1 MLQLSGRYL
10 RKPLATALGVLGTA
24 EQRASAFGRPVN
36 ELSRRY
42 VEYHAHAQR
51 KIRAAA
57 IIGVLG
63 FPVFYLTWKYLLPQP
78 FESEFLRGLGAG
90 LCLALGLSPW
100 WPKTWQRYVV
110 PFSYFT
116 FLYSLPFFFTLMLLF
131 NHSNAAWQMSTLAA
145 LIYVVLLYDLVNA
158 IVVLVVGSLS
168 AIVAYLLVSGGEPIP
183 AGYWTTLPILLFALT
198 GFFGLAYSDN
208 LIAREKLKAAA
219 SLASQV
225 AHECRTPLTG
235 IRFEADGCERL
246 IARLPVSPIREK
258 LVASHRRVRQHINS
272 ANSVIDL
279 LLSNV
284 AQHHRGS
291 PAAELHVMSSIVSQA
306 IERYSFKP
314 NQRELVRIDIAED
327 FRFRGSDLLMTH
339 VLFNLLK
346 NGPARHGGARRQR
359 QLHFD
364 RAAPRGGD
372 EPDRRH
378 RYRRGNPSGSSQLS
392 VHPLRIGA
400 AARRRHRAW
409 AVILQDDCRKR
420 GRQDLVPLD
429 GRRRRQLHDRASRG
443 AASRRGCGCG
453 LGAVQAPCAGSR

>member
-1 MLQLSGRYL
+1 MLQLSEHYL
-10 RKPLATALGVLGTA
+10 RKPLAAAWTNRGAAMLRSFALTRVV
-24 EQRASAFGRPVN
+24 Q

-42 VEYHAHAQR
+42 IEYHAHAQR

-57 IIGVLG
+57 IIGVFC
-63 FPVFYLTWKYLLPQP
+63 FPLFYLTWRYLLPQP
-78 FESEFLRGLGAG
+78 FESASLRAIGTG
-90 LCLALGLSPW
+90 LCLALALSPL
-100 WPKTWQRYVV
+100 WPKMWRRYVV
-110 PFSYFT
+110 PLSYVT
-116 FLYSLPFFFTLMLLF
+116 FLYCLPFFFTLMMLF

-158 IVVLVVGSLS
+158 IVVLVLGSLA
-168 AIVAYLLVSGGEPIP
+168 AIAAYLLVSGGEPIP
-183 AGYWTTLPILLFALT
+183 AGYWTTLPILLFGVS

-246 IARLPVSPIREK
+246 IARLPSSPVRDK
-258 LVASHRRVRQHINS
+258 LVASHRRVRQHITS

-291 PAAELHVMSSIVSQA
+291 PAAELYNMSAIVSQA

-314 NQRELVRIDIAED
+314 NQRDVVSIDVTED
-327 FRFRGSDLLMTH
+327 FQFRGSDLLMTH

-346 NGPARHGGARRQR
+346 NGLRALEARDGSEHSMSIV
-359 QLHFD
+359 L
-364 RAAPRGGD
+364 
-372 EPDRRH
+372 
-378 RYRRGNPSGSSQLS
+378 RRGVETNQIIVSDTGEGIPPDLLNYLFIPFVSAQRPGVGTGLGLS
-392 VHPLRIGA
+392 FCRMIVESAGGRISCRSTVDVGTSFTIDLPAVQQVAEDA
-400 AARRRHRAW
+400 AAA
-409 AVILQDDCRKR
+409 
-420 GRQDLVPLD
+420 
-429 GRRRRQLHDRASRG
+429 
-443 AASRRGCGCG
+443 
-453 LGAVQAPCAGSR
+453 